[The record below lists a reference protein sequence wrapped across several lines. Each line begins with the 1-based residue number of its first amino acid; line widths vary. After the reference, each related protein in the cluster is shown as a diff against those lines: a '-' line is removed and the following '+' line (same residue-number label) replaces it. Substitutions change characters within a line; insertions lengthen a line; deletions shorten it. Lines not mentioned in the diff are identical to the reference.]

1 MTRKPVAAMSLAE
14 VVRAARARAEIEANT
29 YEQTE
34 LPALL
39 RRLADTAETMMEK
52 DRCAD

>member
-1 MTRKPVAAMSLAE
+1 MRKPIERMTLPE
-14 VVRAARARAEIEANT
+14 VVRAARARAEIEARL

-39 RRLADTAETMMEK
+39 RRLADAVETLTE
-52 DRCAD
+52 DGR